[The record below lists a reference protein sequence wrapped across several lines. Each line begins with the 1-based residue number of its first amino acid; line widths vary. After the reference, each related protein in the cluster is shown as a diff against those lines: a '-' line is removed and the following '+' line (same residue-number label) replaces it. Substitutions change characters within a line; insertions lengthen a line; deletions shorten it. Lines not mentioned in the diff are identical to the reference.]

1 MITKRSCL
9 LVCAVTFVTTGN
21 MISQTKEEIKTQA
34 ISQLKK
40 MTPDE
45 VESKIR
51 EYGMT
56 RSEAVQKAREMGVSI
71 EDYIQSID
79 PQDLKKTTKETF
91 SGSQDSLLSPEGEY
105 VLAKKRKMPE
115 KIPGFF
121 GRPGIDST
129 ILPFG
134 YDIFQYPV
142 STFQPIV
149 NVATSP
155 SYVLGIGD
163 EILVTVWG
171 ETKLSLQQI
180 INKDGNIVVSDVGP
194 VGAVGLTVQ
203 QLKEKLLR
211 RMTAVYSSLKN
222 GSNSATSFMDVSIG
236 KVRTLQVFVLG
247 EVEKPGGYSVS
258 SLSTVMQALYLSGG
272 PTINGSMRE
281 VQLRRD
287 GKLYRTIDLYDYI
300 LKADN
305 SKDARLQDGDI
316 VFVKPYI
323 NRVAIVGNLF
333 RPAIYDL
340 KEKETLKDLLSMAG
354 GLLFDSYFNTVHIER
369 IIPFAKRTE
378 FNKNILDIDL
388 TFSAVDDLLKS
399 SFGLQSGDIVLIR
412 KISEEYQNRVSIN
425 GNVKKPGYY
434 EFKKD
439 LTVRDIIVQADSL
452 KGITFSKGL
461 IFRMLPNR
469 KRQMLSFDPN
479 LAMTN
484 DPVHNLLLEN
494 EDSIRVYS
502 QNEFFKTRMVT
513 IGGQVRNPGIYPRNE
528 NLTVTDLIVL
538 AGGLREEAAFNDIEI
553 SHVDTTNLSRY
564 STTEKINLSKEYWK
578 LNGETPFYLRDLDY
592 VFVPRNPLIG
602 EIRTVAIFGMVK
614 FPGYYTVQRVDE
626 RLSSIIARAGGP
638 KEEAYLEAGEYY
650 RASKSTGKIPLDMR
664 RVVEDPKSPDNLIV
678 NGGDSIY
685 IGMKEDIVFV
695 RGEVY
700 VPSPVIYKPG
710 ASIDYYIKQA
720 GGFTEEANEGGAVAF
735 LPTGKKWEPGWWFFP
750 NPEIMPGSTVFVP
763 KKVEKPD
770 TVFPYIR
777 DIVMMLASVAA
788 ITVSVVSISKQ

>member
-21 MISQTKEEIKTQA
+21 MISQTKEEVKTQA
-34 ISQLKK
+34 VSQLKK

-340 KEKETLKDLLSMAG
+340 KAPST
-354 GLLFDSYFNTVHIER
+354 
-369 IIPFAKRTE
+369 
-378 FNKNILDIDL
+378 
-388 TFSAVDDLLKS
+388 
-399 SFGLQSGDIVLIR
+399 
-412 KISEEYQNRVSIN
+412 
-425 GNVKKPGYY
+425 
-434 EFKKD
+434 
-439 LTVRDIIVQADSL
+439 
-452 KGITFSKGL
+452 
-461 IFRMLPNR
+461 
-469 KRQMLSFDPN
+469 
-479 LAMTN
+479 AM
-484 DPVHNLLLEN
+484 HE
-494 EDSIRVYS
+494 
-502 QNEFFKTRMVT
+502 
-513 IGGQVRNPGIYPRNE
+513 
-528 NLTVTDLIVL
+528 
-538 AGGLREEAAFNDIEI
+538 
-553 SHVDTTNLSRY
+553 HH
-564 STTEKINLSKEYWK
+564 YW
-578 LNGETPFYLRDLDY
+578 D
-592 VFVPRNPLIG
+592 V
-602 EIRTVAIFGMVK
+602 
-614 FPGYYTVQRVDE
+614 
-626 RLSSIIARAGGP
+626 
-638 KEEAYLEAGEYY
+638 
-650 RASKSTGKIPLDMR
+650 
-664 RVVEDPKSPDNLIV
+664 
-678 NGGDSIY
+678 
-685 IGMKEDIVFV
+685 
-695 RGEVY
+695 
-700 VPSPVIYKPG
+700 
-710 ASIDYYIKQA
+710 
-720 GGFTEEANEGGAVAF
+720 
-735 LPTGKKWEPGWWFFP
+735 
-750 NPEIMPGSTVFVP
+750 
-763 KKVEKPD
+763 
-770 TVFPYIR
+770 
-777 DIVMMLASVAA
+777 
-788 ITVSVVSISKQ
+788 